1 MMKDFLTTV
10 LSKLSSPSKTSNAD
24 EPPAAARAP
33 AMTDEKTDKK
43 TDKKTA
49 AKRDKQLVSSS
60 ADVSAFL
67 TKVAALPKGSGD
79 GRLVFALDATASR
92 QSTWDHASHL
102 QAQMFSEAAALGG
115 LALQLCYFRG
125 FGEFFASNWQSDADS
140 VLSIMQGLR
149 CEAGRTQIGAVLK
162 HALRENAVKPLSCVV
177 YVGDCLEEDIDI
189 LADLAGKLGL
199 LKVPLFI
206 FQEGGDPAAMA
217 GFKELS
223 RLSGG
228 AYSRFDSASAA
239 QLAHL
244 LRAVAAYAAGGLK
257 ALTAFGARNKDAAG
271 AVALLE
277 RQIRR

>member
-10 LSKLSSPSKTSNAD
+10 LSKLSSSSKTSNAD
-24 EPPAAARAP
+24 EPSAAARAP
-33 AMTDEKTDKK
+33 ARTDEKP
-43 TDKKTA
+43 DKKTA

-92 QSTWDHASHL
+92 QSTWDHASLL
-102 QAQMFSEAAALGG
+102 QALMFSEGAALGG

-125 FGEFFASNWQSDADS
+125 FGDFFASNWQSDADS
-140 VLSIMQGLR
+140 VLGIMQGLR
-149 CEAGRTQIGAVLK
+149 CEAVCTQIGAVLK

-206 FQEGGDPAAMA
+206 FQEGGDPTAT
-217 GFKELS
+217 
-223 RLSGG
+223 
-228 AYSRFDSASAA
+228 

>member
-1 MMKDFLTTV
+1 MKKDFLTTV
-10 LSKLSSPSKTSNAD
+10 LSKLSSHPKTSSAD
-24 EPPAAARAP
+24 KPEAIAP
-33 AMTDEKTDKK
+33 APVKTSEKT
-43 TDKKTA
+43 A
-49 AKRDKQLVSSS
+49 GNSDKQLVSSS

-67 TKVAALPKGSGD
+67 TKMASLPRGSGD

-92 QSTWDHASHL
+92 QSTWDRASHL

-125 FGEFFASNWQSDADS
+125 FGDFFASNWQSNADS
-140 VLSIMQGLR
+140 VLGIMQGLR
-149 CEAGRTQIGAVLK
+149 CEAGRTQIGSVLK
-162 HALRENAVKPLSCVV
+162 HALRENSVKSLGCVV
-177 YVGDCLEEDIDI
+177 YVGDCLEEDIDK

-206 FQEGGDPAAMA
+206 FQEGSDPIAMA
-217 GFKELS
+217 GFKELC

-244 LRAVAAYAAGGLK
+244 LRAVAAYAAGGMR